1 MRRNYLNTFWVIAT
15 ALLLLLNAC
24 NTGQVKHESGKYK
37 DYAVKFANSE
47 MKRFPEAWQLDHGTR
62 YVWGYAQ
69 GLGCKA
75 MLKVWKATEDPKY
88 YNYVY
93 QWADTMVNSDGSI
106 QGYHVEKYNIDYI
119 NAGKILF
126 DIYAQS
132 GTEKFRMAMDTLL
145 HQLDGHPKTSEGV
158 FWHKK
163 RYPHQIWLDGIYM
176 AGPFMAE
183 YGARFN
189 RPGLIDQAIH
199 EVLITAKR
207 THDPK
212 TGLYF
217 HAYDESREQKW
228 ADKETG
234 HSPNLWGRAM
244 GWYFMAMVDIL
255 DYVPEEHPQRK
266 EVISVINDFAKAVKQ
281 CQDESGLWYQVVD
294 QGGRE
299 KNYLEAS
306 VSSMFMYAVAKAVN
320 KRYLPESYKSM
331 ALKTFDGL
339 TNKLIKENED
349 GSLSLTQCCAVAGLG
364 GHPYRDG
371 SYEYYVNERIRDNDA
386 KATGPFI
393 MGCLEL
399 AKFKKW

>member
-1 MRRNYLNTFWVIAT
+1 MKKSRILIALI
-15 ALLLLLNAC
+15 AGFLLLTLSC
-24 NTGQVKHESGKYK
+24 TGKQNRDASEKYK
-37 DYAVKFANSE
+37 SYAVQFARSE

-75 MLKVWKATEDPKY
+75 MLEVWNATDDPRY
-88 YNYVY
+88 YNYVFK
-93 QWADTMVNSDGSI
+93 WADTMVCEDGSI
-106 QGYHVEKYNIDYI
+106 LDYEIEKYNIDYI

-126 DIYAQS
+126 ELYDKS
-132 GTEKFRMAMDTLL
+132 GQEKFRMAMDTLL
-145 HQLDGHPKTSEGV
+145 QQLKGHPQTSEGV

-183 YGARFN
+183 YGARYQ
-189 RPGLIDQAIH
+189 RPDLIEKALH
-199 EVLITAKR
+199 EVLITAKH
-207 THDPK
+207 TKDPE
-212 TGLYF
+212 TGLFF

-234 HSPNLWGRAM
+234 RSPNLWGRAM

-255 DYVPEEHPQRK
+255 DFVPHDHSDREK
-266 EVISVINDFAKAVKQ
+266 VIAVIQDFAKAIKIY
-281 CQDESGLWYQVVD
+281 QDETGLWYQVMD

-299 KNYLEAS
+299 KNYPEAS
-306 VSSMFMYAVAKAVN
+306 VSSMFMYALAKSVN
-320 KRYLPESYKSM
+320 KGYLPESYKEM
-331 ALKTFDGL
+331 ARKSFEGITQD
-339 TNKLIKENED
+339 LIEENED
-349 GSLSLTQCCAVAGLG
+349 GTLLLTQCCAVAGLG

-371 SYEYYVNERIRDNDA
+371 SYAYYVNERIRDNDA

-393 MGCLEL
+393 MGCLEM
-399 AKFKKW
+399 AKF